1 MLWQRSRHSIHFAA
15 SLGLALLL
23 ASPALQAEEP
33 PTSQARVSKLRVL
46 ILSTMLADRGV
57 GEWGFAALVEADGH
71 RILFDTGFRPD
82 TVLTNA
88 RELGVDLSDVTD
100 VILSH
105 HHDDH
110 TGGLLALRRALQSK
124 NPKALSRAHVA
135 PGMFWSRPGPQR
147 QGQGPEENNPMVA
160 WRTEYEATGGVFVE
174 HTGPI
179 ELVPGVWLTGPVPRV
194 HPERNWSGRGQVKT
208 PRGLVEDNL
217 PEDQSLVVDTDR
229 GLVLVSGCGH
239 AGMINTLE
247 LARRVVR
254 SAPVHAAIGGFHL
267 LDADDRALAWT
278 GGKLREFGLGHLI
291 GAHCTG
297 IEAVFRLRSTAG
309 LDRRRCVVGAVGA
322 SFTLD
327 RGIDPL
333 RLAH

>member
-1 MLWQRSRHSIHFAA
+1 MRFAA
-15 SLGLALLL
+15 ALGLALLL
-23 ASPALQAEEP
+23 AGPSLQAEAP
-33 PTSQARVSKLRVL
+33 PAPHARVSKLRVL
-46 ILSTMLADRGV
+46 TLSTMLADRGI

-71 RILFDTGFRPD
+71 RILFDTGARPD
-82 TVLTNA
+82 TVLINA

-110 TGGLLALRRALQSK
+110 TGGLLALRRALRQK
-124 NPKALSRAHVA
+124 NPRALSRAHVA

-147 QGQGPEENNPMVA
+147 QGQGQEENNPMIA
-160 WRTEYEATGGVFVE
+160 WRAEYEATGGVFVE
-174 HTGPI
+174 HTGPV

-194 HPERNWSGRGQVKT
+194 HPERNWSGRGQVKA

-247 LARRVVR
+247 FARRMVR
-254 SAPVHAAIGGFHL
+254 SAPIHAAIGGFHL
-267 LDADDRALAWT
+267 LDADDRALTFT

-297 IEAVFRLRSTAG
+297 IEAVFRLRSVAG
-309 LDRRRCVVGAVGA
+309 LDRRRCVVGAVGS
-322 SFTLD
+322 SFSLD

>member
-1 MLWQRSRHSIHFAA
+1 MFWPRSRHSIHIAA
-15 SLGLALLL
+15 PLGLVLLL
-23 ASPALQAEEP
+23 AAPALQAEAP
-33 PTSQARVSKLRVL
+33 PTTHARVTKLRVH
-46 ILSTMLADRGV
+46 ILSTMLADHGI

-110 TGGLLALRRALQSK
+110 TGGLLTLRRALQSK

-135 PGMFWSRPGPQR
+135 PGMFWSRPQR

-160 WRTEYEATGGVFVE
+160 WRAEYEATGGVFVE
-174 HTGPI
+174 HTEPV
-179 ELVPGVWLTGPVPRV
+179 ELVPGVWLTGPVPRA
-194 HPERNWSGRGQVKT
+194 HPERNWSGRGQVKA

-247 LARRVVR
+247 FARRVVR
-254 SAPVHAAIGGFHL
+254 SAPIHAALGGFHL
-267 LDADDRALAWT
+267 LDADDRGLTWT

-297 IEAVFRLRSTAG
+297 IEAVFRLRSAAG

-322 SFTLD
+322 SFNLD
-327 RGIDPL
+327 RGIDPQ

>member
-1 MLWQRSRHSIHFAA
+1 MLWQRSHHSHPTRFAA
-15 SLGLALLL
+15 ALGLALLL
-23 ASPALQAEEP
+23 AGPALQAEEP
-33 PTSQARVSKLRVL
+33 PAPHARVTQLRVL
-46 ILSTMLADRGV
+46 VLSTMLADRGI

-71 RILFDTGFRPD
+71 RFLFDTGFRPD

-110 TGGLLALRRALQSK
+110 TGGLLALRRALQAK

-135 PGMFWSRPGPQR
+135 PGMFWSRPQPKGP
-147 QGQGPEENNPMVA
+147 GENNPMVA
-160 WRTEYEATGGVFVE
+160 WRAEYEGTGGVFVE
-174 HTGPI
+174 HTGPV
-179 ELVPGVWLTGPVPRV
+179 ELAPGVWLTGPVPRV
-194 HPERNWSGRGQVKT
+194 HPERNWSGRGQVKS

-217 PEDQSLVVDTDR
+217 PEDQSLVVDTNR

-254 SAPVHAAIGGFHL
+254 TAPLHAAIGGFHL

-278 GGKLREFGLGHLI
+278 GGKLREFGIGHLI

-297 IEAVFRLRSTAG
+297 IEAVFRLRSAAG
-309 LDRRRCVVGAVGA
+309 LDRGHCVVGAVGA